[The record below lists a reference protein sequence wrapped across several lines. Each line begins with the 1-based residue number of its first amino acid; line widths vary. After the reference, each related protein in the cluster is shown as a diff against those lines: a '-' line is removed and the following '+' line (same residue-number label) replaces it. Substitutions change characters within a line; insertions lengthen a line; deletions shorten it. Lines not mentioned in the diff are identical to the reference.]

1 MGENLITG
9 TSGTTPAGDGSTSA
23 DAVPAGGDL
32 ASRIAQRSL
41 AKREAGYASEIR
53 RLLDAALAEIR
64 TRGTTARVRVAD
76 VVAAAGLSND
86 AFYRH
91 FPSKDALLGALLE
104 DGTERLLSYVTHQMA
119 KEPTPEGRI
128 RRWAAAVLSQATD
141 DIATTTRAILWNA
154 GGPTTD
160 FESGPP
166 LPGSRLAALLRPAFA
181 ELGSADPDFDAAV
194 VSHATVGVLTD
205 YLWRRAQPTPDEVD
219 RIVAFALR
227 AVTPV

>member
-1 MGENLITG
+1 MGENLV
-9 TSGTTPAGDGSTSA
+9 TSA
-23 DAVPAGGDL
+23 GGEPTPAGGDV

-41 AKREAGYASEIR
+41 AKREAGYANEIR

-64 TRGTTARVRVAD
+64 TRGTTARIRVAD

-104 DGTERLLSYVTHQMA
+104 DGTERLMGYVTHQMS
-119 KEPTPEGRI
+119 KETTPEGRV

-166 LPGSRLAALLRPAFA
+166 LPGSRLGGLLRPALA
-181 ELGSADPDFDAAV
+181 ELGSADPDFDASV
-194 VSHATVGVLTD
+194 ISHATVGVLTD
-205 YLWRRAQPTPDEVD
+205 YLWRRAQPTPDDVD
-219 RIVAFALR
+219 RMVAFALR
-227 AVTPV
+227 VVTPA